1 MTNNEKFILV
11 LSTFPASISV
21 KDIAEILVN
30 EKLAACIN
38 IIPEV
43 QSVFRWKDK
52 VDNAPENILII
63 KTTLNLYDVLERRI
77 KELHPYELPEII
89 AVPIEKGLTEYLNW
103 VSENTK

>member
-1 MTNNEKFILV
+1 M
-11 LSTFPASISV
+11 

-63 KTTLNLYDVLERRI
+63 KTTLNLYDILERRI
-77 KELHPYELPEII
+77 KELHPYELPEIL
-89 AVPIEKGLTEYLNW
+89 AVPIEKGLTEYLDW

>member
-1 MTNNEKFILV
+1 M
-11 LSTFPASISV
+11 

-63 KTTLNLYDVLERRI
+63 KTTLNLYDILERRI

-89 AVPIEKGLTEYLNW
+89 AVPIEKGLTEYLDW

>member
-1 MTNNEKFILV
+1 MPNNEKFILV
-11 LSTFPASISV
+11 LSTFPASTSV

-63 KTTLNLYDVLERRI
+63 KTTLNLYDILERRI

-89 AVPIEKGLTEYLNW
+89 AVPIEKGLTEYLDW

>member
-1 MTNNEKFILV
+1 MTNNEKSILV
-11 LSTFPASISV
+11 LSTFPVSISV

-63 KTTLNLYDVLERRI
+63 KTTLNLYDILERRI

>member
-1 MTNNEKFILV
+1 MTNNEKSILV
-11 LSTFPASISV
+11 LSTFPASIPV

-63 KTTLNLYDVLERRI
+63 KTTLNLYDILERRI

-89 AVPIEKGLTEYLNW
+89 AVPIEKGLTEYLDW

>member
-1 MTNNEKFILV
+1 MANNEKSILV
-11 LSTFPASISV
+11 LSAFPTSISV

-43 QSVFRWKDK
+43 QSVFRWKNK
-52 VDNAPENILII
+52 VDNTPENILII
-63 KTTLNLYDVLERRI
+63 KTTLNLYDILEKRI
-77 KELHPYELPEII
+77 KQLHPYELPEII

>member
-11 LSTFPASISV
+11 LSTFPSSISV

-63 KTTLNLYDVLERRI
+63 KTTLNLYDILERRI

-89 AVPIEKGLTEYLNW
+89 AVPIEKGLTEYLDW

>member
-1 MTNNEKFILV
+1 MTNNEKSILV

-52 VDNAPENILII
+52 VDNVPENILII
-63 KTTLNLYDVLERRI
+63 KTTLNLYDILERRI

-89 AVPIEKGLTEYLNW
+89 AVPIKKGLTEYLNW

>member
-1 MTNNEKFILV
+1 MTNNEKSILV
-11 LSTFPASISV
+11 LSAFPASISV

-63 KTTLNLYDVLERRI
+63 KTTLSLYGILEKRI

-89 AVPIEKGLTEYLNW
+89 AVPIERGLTEYLNW

>member
-1 MTNNEKFILV
+1 
-11 LSTFPASISV
+11 V
-21 KDIAEILVN
+21 KDIAEKLVN

-63 KTTLNLYDVLERRI
+63 KTTLNLYDILERRI

>member
-1 MTNNEKFILV
+1 
-11 LSTFPASISV
+11 
-21 KDIAEILVN
+21 LVN

-43 QSVFRWKDK
+43 QSVFRWKNK
-52 VDNAPENILII
+52 VDNTPENILII
-63 KTTLNLYDVLERRI
+63 KTTLNLYDILEKRI
-77 KELHPYELPEII
+77 KQLHPYELPEII

>member
-1 MTNNEKFILV
+1 M
-11 LSTFPASISV
+11 

-52 VDNAPENILII
+52 VDNASENILII
-63 KTTLNLYDVLERRI
+63 KTTLNLYDKLERRI

-89 AVPIEKGLTEYLNW
+89 AVPIERGLTEYLNW

>member
-1 MTNNEKFILV
+1 MTNNEKSILV
-11 LSTFPASISV
+11 LSAFPTSISV

-63 KTTLNLYDVLERRI
+63 KTTLNLYDILERRI

-89 AVPIEKGLTEYLNW
+89 AVPIERGLTEYLNW

>member
-1 MTNNEKFILV
+1 MTNNEKSILV
-11 LSTFPASISV
+11 LSAFPTSISV

-43 QSVFRWKDK
+43 QSVFRWKNK
-52 VDNAPENILII
+52 IDNTPEIILII
-63 KTTLNLYDVLERRI
+63 KTTLNLYDILEKRI
-77 KELHPYELPEII
+77 KQLHPYELPEII

>member
-1 MTNNEKFILV
+1 MTNNEKSILV

-30 EKLAACIN
+30 EKLAACVN

-43 QSVFRWKDK
+43 QSVFRWENK

-63 KTTLNLYDVLERRI
+63 KTTLNLYDILESRI

-89 AVPIEKGLTEYLNW
+89 AVPIERGLTEYLNW

>member
-21 KDIAEILVN
+21 KDIVEILVN

-89 AVPIEKGLTEYLNW
+89 AVPIEKGLTEYLDW